1 MFTILN
7 QPYLALDQY
16 LNTKKFDTIIDDI
29 IIGIAKSKYAAG
41 PTNTGPGY
49 INREKKSTNEIRDII
64 LSDPLHPYHTILTQ
78 LKNWEPLSFVQYKW
92 PSHILGQ
99 CLVLRNSE
107 NIDYLTKHDANK
119 CRDYPI
125 MANFISFMKWL
136 KEEKIF
142 KKIGRVVVFL
152 NDPGSFPIEH
162 RDYPD
167 GVSRKDQFIW
177 ISPLGSKKF
186 YIRDDSTKT
195 YLESRF
201 CYFDN
206 ANIHGA
212 DPVNYST
219 FSIRIDGEFSKS
231 FLNKTNLAD
240 HI

>member
-7 QPYLALDQY
+7 QPYLALDHY
-16 LNTKKFDTIIDDI
+16 LDTKKFDVIVDDI

-49 INREKKSTNEIRDII
+49 IDREKQSAVEIRDAI
-64 LSDPLHPYHTILTQ
+64 LSDPLHPYHSILNK
-78 LKNWEPLSFVQYKW
+78 LKNWEPLTFVQYKW

-99 CLVLRNSE
+99 CLVLRQSE
-107 NIDYLTKHDANK
+107 NIDYLSKHDASK
-119 CRDYPI
+119 CKDYPI
-125 MANFISFMKWL
+125 MANFTSFMEWL
-136 KEEKIF
+136 AVENIFEE
-142 KKIGRVVVFL
+142 IGRIVVFL
-152 NDPGSFPIEH
+152 NDPGSVPIEH

-186 YIRDDSTKT
+186 YIRDDSTKV
-195 YLESRF
+195 YFESRF

-212 DPVNYST
+212 EPVDYST
-219 FSIRIDGEFSKS
+219 FSIRVDGKFSKV
-231 FLNKTNLAD
+231 FLNKTNLNT